1 MGAGHIARACRS
13 LASGVITADRHA
25 AAIVPPW
32 VQACPSPATFD
43 IVARQIRLDPGSHFM
58 QHFLAELQRRKD
70 LLLASAYVVGGWP
83 DRCRAKGEDDF
94 ECS

>member
-1 MGAGHIARACRS
+1 
-13 LASGVITADRHA
+13 
-25 AAIVPPW
+25 
-32 VQACPSPATFD
+32 
-43 IVARQIRLDPGSHFM
+43 M